1 MKSIKKFVRHRSS
14 NKTNKMRRRK
24 ESVVT
29 VYKKTTRFLTT
40 NTTNL
45 LKKMPNKKYQ
55 LLTKMVE
62 DNEAKI
68 LEKTKSVDIEEDDLG
83 ERDLDYYLGVKKK
96 ENYWRDPAS
105 KEQIQKD
112 FLLYH
117 CGVTEEDYEK
127 NYKKSTP
134 KVFSIIQP
142 RLKQV
147 PFKIHR
153 KKKIGSVKDD
163 SWREKSLFKLFAYKR
178 ESEYSDSS
186 DSYSECESNE
196 DGRDNIDRN
205 CTPSSDENGEVRMI
219 NVEI

>member
-1 MKSIKKFVRHRSS
+1 MRAIKKFVFHRFR
-14 NKTNKMRRRK
+14 NKTNNMRRRR

-29 VYKKTTRFLTT
+29 VYKKTTKFLTT

-45 LKKMPNKKYQ
+45 LKKMPKYR
-55 LLTKMVE
+55 LLTKMIEECE
-62 DNEAKI
+62 DKDE
-68 LEKTKSVDIEEDDLG
+68 EKNRTVVTSEEEDDLG

-96 ENYWRDPAS
+96 ENFWRDPAS

-127 NYKKSTP
+127 NYKISTP
-134 KVFSIIQP
+134 KVSSVVQP

-153 KKKIGSVKDD
+153 KRKVGSLKDD

-196 DGRDNIDRN
+196 EDKGNN
-205 CTPSSDENGEVRMI
+205 GNGTPSSEEDEEVR
-219 NVEI
+219 E